1 MLRISRRTGNCLAVV
16 ALVVVA
22 AALAAACAG
31 DAPDVALR
39 VNGHPVTYGEIA
51 DVKERFKENRDDI
64 RRQIDH
70 LDTAYPDFKPWLE
83 EIARGQ
89 EKYGV
94 DAVAIGGIVKEY
106 AMYDAAIKAG
116 FSASD
121 DEVAMAVSTMQSQ
134 HEQFS
139 KLIQESGIDDS
150 DGCIKA
156 SDIDEFA
163 GSDECIDIEVVGIGE
178 IGSVAEYIDMM
189 GNDEYWDEVLP
200 AVIRRNSAV
209 GKWKEA
215 AQLELASAQE
225 GHGEGGV
232 KREEWARIRR
242 EVELSALADV
252 NVEVVDEAMFDEGM
266 VRDALE
272 YSREITYAFYP
283 D

>member
-1 MLRISRRTGNCLAVV
+1 MLRMSRRTGSCLTIV
-16 ALVVVA
+16 ALVFVA
-22 AALAAACAG
+22 AWLSVGCEG
-31 DAPDVALR
+31 DDPDVALR
-39 VNGHPVTYGEIA
+39 VNGYPVTYGEIA
-51 DVKERFKENRDDI
+51 DAKERFITYRADM
-64 RRQIDH
+64 RGQIDAA
-70 LDTAYPDFKPWLE
+70 DPSIKPQLE
-83 EIARGQ
+83 GLARVH
-89 EKYGV
+89 EKYSV
-94 DAVAIGGIVKEY
+94 DVVAIGGIVNKY
-106 AMYDAAIKAG
+106 AQYDAAIKAG

-121 DEVAMAVSTMQSQ
+121 DEVAEVVSTMRRQ

-139 KLIQESGIDDS
+139 KIVQESGIDES

-156 SDIDEFA
+156 SDIGEFDD
-163 GSDECIDIEVVGIGE
+163 SDECIDIEVVGIGE
-178 IGSVAEYIDMM
+178 VDSVAEYIDMM

-209 GKWKEA
+209 AKWKEA
-215 AQLELASAQE
+215 AQLELASARE
-225 GHGEGGV
+225 GYGEGGV

-252 NVEVVDEAMFDEGM
+252 NVEVGDEAMFDEGM